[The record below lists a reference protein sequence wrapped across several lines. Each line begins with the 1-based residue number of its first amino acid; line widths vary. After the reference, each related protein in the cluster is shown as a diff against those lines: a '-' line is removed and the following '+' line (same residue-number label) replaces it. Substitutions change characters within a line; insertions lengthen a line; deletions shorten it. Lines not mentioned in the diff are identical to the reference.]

1 MIKPGAQP
9 VATCR
14 RFLLIGAVSVMAG
27 CSAFRPL
34 VDDGQPSAAA
44 AANATKPRVAQEA
57 PRDSADSKVALGRVN
72 GKTLYSSDLD
82 RSLSQEIERS
92 KSEALQREM
101 HLRWVGFRGLVGE
114 TLLDEEASRLGISR
128 EELYRREVVQ
138 RVTRPSKEELKRLY
152 EANRARFQGASLEEV
167 SPSLTEH
174 LMVQRQEA
182 LMEELVERL
191 VSRADVKLEIPVP
204 SLPRD
209 VLDLR
214 DAPFTGPADAPVTI
228 VEFADYECPY
238 CAKASTVMKRL
249 RELYPNDV
257 KVVYLDFPL
266 DRHPFARVAAE
277 AAHCLHLQGH
287 FWAYHDMLYDNLG
300 EVDRSML
307 ADMAARV
314 GGNRQEFERCM
325 SSEVPKRWVSRGAKQ
340 ARALGLNAT
349 PSIFINGVKLL
360 GLLPLPLMQRFID
373 NELKRLGN

>member
-1 MIKPGAQP
+1 MNS
-9 VATCR
+9 TR
-14 RFLLIGAVSVMAG
+14 TTLRLSSRFLICVILTWVMSG

-34 VDDGQPSAAA
+34 VEDSQAGVSDPVSKERRANPTDVSQSAA
-44 AANATKPRVAQEA
+44 T
-57 PRDSADSKVALGRVN
+57 SKVALGQVN

-82 RSLSQEIERS
+82 RALNQEISRS

-114 TLLDEEASRLGISR
+114 TLLDEEAQRLGISR

-138 RVTRPSKEELKRLY
+138 RVTRPPEQDVKRLY
-152 EANRARFQGASLEEV
+152 EANRARFQGASFQEV
-167 SPSLTEH
+167 SPSLIEH
-174 LMVQRQEA
+174 LMVQRREA

-191 VSRADVKLEIPVP
+191 VSRADVKLDIPVP
-204 SLPRD
+204 SLPRER
-209 VLDLR
+209 LDLR

-238 CAKASTVMKRL
+238 CAKASQVMKNL

-266 DRHPFARVAAE
+266 ERHPFARVAAE
-277 AAHCLHLQGH
+277 AAHCMHLQGH
-287 FWAYHDMLYDNLG
+287 FWAYHDMLFDNLG

-307 ADMAARV
+307 GDMAARV
-314 GGNRQEFERCM
+314 GGNRKEFERCM
-325 SSEVPKRWVSRGAKQ
+325 ESDAPKRWVTRGAKQ
-340 ARALGLNAT
+340 ARQLGLNAT

-360 GLLPLPLMQRFID
+360 GLLPLPLMQRFVD
-373 NELKRLGN
+373 NELQRSAN